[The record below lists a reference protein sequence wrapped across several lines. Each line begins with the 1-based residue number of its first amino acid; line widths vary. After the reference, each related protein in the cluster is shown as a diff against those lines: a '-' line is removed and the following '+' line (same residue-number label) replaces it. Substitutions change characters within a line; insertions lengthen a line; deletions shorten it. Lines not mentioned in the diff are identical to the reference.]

1 MAATAERI
9 ADRPASLA
17 SAPMPAP
24 AHQAARPDD
33 QIVLFNDADWSDYE
47 RLLEIRGESA
57 IPRLTFIDGVLE
69 LMTPSWYHDWDKTTL
84 ARLIETWAIE
94 VGVAMDGAGS
104 WTIKST
110 LAKRGAEPDECYLLE
125 PIEKEPSRPDIAI
138 EVVRTSGRLNK
149 LEVYRALEVPEVW
162 FWQQGQLQFYGL
174 EGDQYQRLERSGM
187 LPQLDPALIES
198 CMNAPTQTEAIRQLR
213 RVLTAAG

>member
-9 ADRPASLA
+9 ADTPA
-17 SAPMPAP
+17 SAPMPTP
-24 AHQAARPDD
+24 AHGAAQPDD
-33 QIVLFNDADWSDYE
+33 QIVLLNHADWSDYE

-57 IPRLTFIDGVLE
+57 VPRLTFIDGVLE
-69 LMTPSWYHDWDKTTL
+69 LMTPSRYHEFDKTIL
-84 ARLIETWAIE
+84 GRLIETWAIE

-104 WTIKST
+104 WTIKSK

-125 PIEKEPSRPDIAI
+125 PIETEPSRPDIAI
-138 EVVRTSGRLNK
+138 EVVRTSGGLNK

-162 FWQQGQLQFYGL
+162 FWQQGRLQFYGL
-174 EGDQYQRLERSGM
+174 EGDQYQRLERSGK

-198 CMNAPTQTEAIRQLR
+198 CMGAPTQTEAIRQLR
-213 RVLTAAG
+213 RALKAEG

>member
-9 ADRPASLA
+9 ADTPA

-24 AHQAARPDD
+24 AHRAAQSDD
-33 QIVLFNDADWSDYE
+33 QFVLLNHADWSDYE

-69 LMTPSWYHDWDKTTL
+69 LMTPSWYHEFDKKTL
-84 ARLIETWAIE
+84 ARLIETWALE
-94 VGVAMDGAGS
+94 MDVALGGAGS

-125 PIEKEPSRPDIAI
+125 PIEMEPSQPDIAI
-138 EVVRTSGRLNK
+138 EVVRTSGGLNK

-174 EGDQYQRLERSGM
+174 EGDQYHRLERSGK

-198 CMNAPTQTEAIRQLR
+198 CMGASTQTEAIRQLR
-213 RVLTAAG
+213 RALTAAG

>member
-9 ADRPASLA
+9 ADTPADP
-17 SAPMPAP
+17 SAPATVDR
-24 AHQAARPDD
+24 ARQLDD
-33 QIVLFNDADWSDYE
+33 QIVQLDHADWRDYE
-47 RLLEIRGESA
+47 RLLEVRGESA

-104 WTIKST
+104 WTIKSKF
-110 LAKRGAEPDECYLLE
+110 AKRGAEPDECYLLE
-125 PIEKEPSRPDIAI
+125 PIDEAPSRPDIAI
-138 EVVRTSGRLNK
+138 EIVRTSGELNK

-162 FWQQGQLQFYGL
+162 FWQHGQLHFYALDGG
-174 EGDQYQRLERSGM
+174 EYHCRERSPM
-187 LPQLDPALIES
+187 MPQLDPVLIAS
-198 CMNAPTQTEAIRQLR
+198 CMSAPTQTQAIQQLR
-213 RVLTAAG
+213 RSLQAER

>member
-9 ADRPASLA
+9 VDRPASLA

-24 AHQAARPDD
+24 AHRAAQPDD
-33 QIVLFNDADWSDYE
+33 QIVLLNQADWSDYE

-69 LMTPSWYHDWDKTTL
+69 LMTPSWYHESDKKTL
-84 ARLIETWAIE
+84 ARLIETWALE
-94 VGVAMDGAGS
+94 MDVALGGAGS